1 MLTALSVS
9 AIAAAATIFY
19 SRRSLC
25 YLRHFQDNG
34 YSQRLFTNWVVEN
47 GIYDRKGSLIAT
59 VAALVLEVT
68 KPGRVISLIVCVI
81 GAAVLIWLG
90 SREVDPRTAGHPI
103 LQPTKKARW
112 IYHIGLN
119 LYMLFFLACVALVYR
134 ISEDNDLAAYWLI
147 VIIAIQSSPIWL
159 MIANLFS
166 ARSQA

>member
-25 YLRHFQDNG
+25 YLRHFQDND

-68 KPGRVISLIVCVI
+68 QPGRIISLVI
-81 GAAVLIWLG
+81 CFFAAAVLIWLG
-90 SREVDPRTAGHPI
+90 SQEADPRIAGYPL
-103 LQPTKKARW
+103 LQPTPKARW
-112 IYHIGLN
+112 IYHFGLN
-119 LYMLFFLACVALVYR
+119 LYMIFFLACVGIVYR
-134 ISEDNDLAAYWLI
+134 ISADKDLAAYWLI
-147 VIIAIQSSPIWL
+147 VIIAIQSSPLWL
-159 MIANLFS
+159 MIANVLS
-166 ARSQA
+166 AHRRI